1 MAVRYVYL
9 VRFHFYQCLPKKNP
23 QKTKKKQ
30 LVNVVK
36 QYGGVDVQET
46 IKQKLAGQFR

>member
-1 MAVRYVYL
+1 MSIWYVFIFTN
-9 VRFHFYQCLPKKNP
+9 VCQKKTP
-23 QKTKKKQ
+23 QKTQKNQ